1 VINSENMHADAIQV
15 NQQQSWDTPVVCRV
29 EVDLPAWMSQL
40 TGSDDWQVYDE
51 QEDDAY
57 MTFAM
62 RQGRK
67 NAPKNAEVTLYHT
80 GYAVVDVD
88 GRAIFEGALTT
99 ATSDCAHLSY
109 YRADSGELIT
119 LN

>member
-1 VINSENMHADAIQV
+1 MINSEDIHADAFQV
-15 NQQQSWDTPVVCRV
+15 SQQHAWDTPVVCRV

-40 TGSDDWQVYDE
+40 TGRDDWQVYDE

-57 MTFAM
+57 ITFAM
-62 RQGRK
+62 RQGRQD
-67 NAPKNAEVTLYHT
+67 AEVTLYHT

-99 ATSDCAHLSY
+99 ATSCCAHLSY

>member
-1 VINSENMHADAIQV
+1 MINSENINADAIPAI
-15 NQQQSWDTPVVCRV
+15 QQQSWDTPVVCRV

-40 TGSDDWQVYDE
+40 TGRDDWQVYDE

-62 RQGRK
+62 RQGRQ
-67 NAPKNAEVTLYHT
+67 NAEITLYHT

-88 GRAIFEGALTT
+88 GSAIFEGALTT
-99 ATSDCAHLSY
+99 ATSECAHLSY